1 MSTFP
6 GAYENGSR
14 GGTGAR
20 GNGGRI
26 GVGTRGNGSGPAHVA
41 MGVPVPVAM
50 AAMAVRYG
58 ASLGGQKTLKHDI
71 LIVLRCPIY
80 KYLR

>member
-6 GAYENGSR
+6 GAHEDGSR
-14 GGTGAR
+14 RGAGAR
-20 GNGGRI
+20 GNGGSI
-26 GVGTRGNGSGPAHVA
+26 GVGTRGNGSELTHVA
-41 MGVPVPVAM
+41 MVAPAPVAT
-50 AAMAVRYG
+50 AAMAVRYD

-71 LIVLRCPIY
+71 LRVLRCPIY